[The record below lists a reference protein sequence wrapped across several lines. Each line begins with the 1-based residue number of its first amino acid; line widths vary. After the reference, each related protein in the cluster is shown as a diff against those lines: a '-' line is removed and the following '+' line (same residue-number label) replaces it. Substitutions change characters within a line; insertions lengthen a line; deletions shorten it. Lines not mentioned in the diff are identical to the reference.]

1 MFLCKD
7 WRETCSTC
15 WALLRMSGTDDEIF
29 AFELFRLSKFVF
41 EVNCSFR
48 LFILL
53 QLSIVGDSLLDINS
67 RSFGRRRKDLSALG
81 FDFNHLFCDSNLWV
95 NHETSPSLLKMSFDS
110 ETEPSQSQWVVSA
123 VLGAVQQGEFDLGG
137 LFHSPRSHL
146 NWNLLNSVKRLDVLR
161 GLPLT
166 GTFFFWFRVIPLGF
180 SGAGLRKPYNGGSP
194 PACTFL

>member
-1 MFLCKD
+1 MCQSNRVSFCWLTLVTNGKSRD

-29 AFELFRLSKFVF
+29 AFELFRLSKLVF
-41 EVNCSFR
+41 EVKCSFR

-53 QLSIVGDSLLDINS
+53 QLIIVGDSLLDINS

-110 ETEPSQSQWVVSA
+110 ETVIKSSGS
-123 VLGAVQQGEFDLGG
+123 
-137 LFHSPRSHL
+137 
-146 NWNLLNSVKRLDVLR
+146 LR
-161 GLPLT
+161 
-166 GTFFFWFRVIPLGF
+166 
-180 SGAGLRKPYNGGSP
+180 
-194 PACTFL
+194 TFLSISIPKKGPLSL